1 LYIRH
6 LDVLLRETSTEEAVA
21 VTEATSALLRRL
33 IVTLPAAEK
42 YTFVRGIL
50 PFLLGLAPS
59 PESAAS
65 VTASDA
71 ELSGQEIAAAKTQ
84 YITMLLSS
92 VLVFLDKTSPVFA
105 DLDASDGVLRRCA
118 DFALRTQLKDS
129 ASPLRSELGAPQLLA
144 LIINKVQYFTPPAA
158 SACDAFTAVLIVLFV
173 TRLCG
178 TAGFISTLIYRLVF
192 RFLVVSCTV
201 TTRARPWPS

>member
-1 LYIRH
+1 MYIRH
-6 LDVLLRETSTEEAVA
+6 LGVLLRETSAEEAA
-21 VTEATSALLRRL
+21 AIADATSALLRRL
-33 IVTLPAAEK
+33 IVTLPATEK

-59 PESAAS
+59 TESAAS

-71 ELSGQEIAAAKTQ
+71 DLRGQLAAAAKTQ
-84 YITMLLSS
+84 YTTMLLSS

-118 DFALRTQLKDS
+118 DFALCTRPADG
-129 ASPLRSELGAPQLLA
+129 ASPLRSELGAPQLMA
-144 LIINKVQYFTPPAA
+144 LIINKVRNIPHLPHVPAMHSVIHR
-158 SACDAFTAVLIVLFV
+158 SAIFVLFV

-178 TAGFISTLIYRLVF
+178 IAGFIS
-192 RFLVVSCTV
+192 
-201 TTRARPWPS
+201 A